1 MKLTRL
7 LMILLIC
14 LFALTN
20 YAYAERPQIYAL
32 TNAKIVVAPGKVIE
46 KGTIVLRDGLIED
59 VGANISVPADAV
71 EIDLAGKTIYPGL
84 IDINV
89 GLRNLRRIAVSPT
102 TRGSAA
108 AQAAQAQRNEPTA
121 GAVHPLTRVRPEN
134 RVSEQLVPFEAENKD
149 LESYRNLGITTVLV
163 TPETGIFRGE
173 SVLINLK
180 ETTSVSNLI
189 LRDAVAQHI
198 AFEFGFFGG
207 NYPSSLFGAVAA
219 FRQAL
224 LDANR
229 YKTWQERYRAN
240 PTGMKR
246 PEQSAA
252 FDALIP
258 VLNRS
263 KLVVF
268 ELSDNRDILLADRL
282 AKEFNLNSLIS
293 NSGNEWE
300 LLEDIKDLKQTFVL
314 SVALPDKPK
323 IDEADEATNVSL
335 KELRRYVNA
344 PENPKRLFDAGI
356 RFAFTTDN
364 LRNKSDFS
372 KNIRKIISAGL
383 SLDNVLAAFT
393 TIPAEILGVS
403 NSLGTLEK
411 GKIANLI
418 VTNGELF
425 GEKTKIENIFVDGIK
440 YEQDSKKPMLP
451 DAAEP
456 KEGK

>member
-7 LMILLIC
+7 LILLIC
-14 LFALTN
+14 LFITTS
-20 YAYAERPQIYAL
+20 YVYAERPQIYAL

-59 VGANISVPADAV
+59 VGANITVPADAV

-89 GLRNLRRIAVSPT
+89 GLKNLRRIAASPT
-102 TRGSAA
+102 TRGAA
-108 AQAAQAQRNEPTA
+108 AQATQAQRNEPAA

-134 RVSEQLVPFEAENKD
+134 RVSEQLIPFEAENKD
-149 LESYRNLGITTVLV
+149 LESYRSLGITTVLL

-173 SVLINLK
+173 SALINLK

-189 LRDAVAQHI
+189 LRDAVAQHV
-198 AFEFGFFGG
+198 AFEFGFFGAS
-207 NYPSSLFGAVAA
+207 YPSSLFGAVAA
-219 FRQAL
+219 FRQAM

-229 YKTWQERYRAN
+229 YKTWQERYKAN
-240 PTGMKR
+240 PIGMKR
-246 PEQSAA
+246 PEQSTA
-252 FDALIP
+252 FDALVP

-263 KLVVF
+263 RLVVF
-268 ELSDNRDILLADRL
+268 ELSDNKDILLADRL
-282 AKEFNLNSLIS
+282 AKEFNLNTIIS
-293 NSGNEWE
+293 SSGNEWE
-300 LLEDIKDLKQTFVL
+300 LLEDIKGLKQTFVL
-314 SVALPDKPK
+314 SVAFPDKPK

-356 RFAFTTDN
+356 RFAFTTNN
-364 LRNKSDFS
+364 LRNKADFS
-372 KNIRKIISAGL
+372 KNIRKIIAAGL

-393 TIPAEILGVS
+393 TTPAEILGVS

-418 VTNGELF
+418 VANGELF
-425 GEKTKIENIFVDGIK
+425 GEKTKIENIFVDGVK

-451 DAAEP
+451 EAAEP
-456 KEGK
+456 KEGE

>member
-7 LMILLIC
+7 LILLIC
-14 LFALTN
+14 LFITAS
-20 YAYAERPQIYAL
+20 YVYAERPQIYAL

-59 VGANISVPADAV
+59 VGANITVPADAV

-89 GLRNLRRIAVSPT
+89 GLKNLRRIAASPT
-102 TRGSAA
+102 TRGAA
-108 AQAAQAQRNEPTA
+108 AQATQAQRNEPAA

-134 RVSEQLVPFEAENKD
+134 RVSEQLIPFEAENKD
-149 LESYRNLGITTVLV
+149 LESYRSLGITTVLL

-173 SVLINLK
+173 SALINLK

-189 LRDAVAQHI
+189 LRDAVAQHV
-198 AFEFGFFGG
+198 AFEFGFFGAS
-207 NYPSSLFGAVAA
+207 YPSSLFGAVAA
-219 FRQAL
+219 FRQAM

-229 YKTWQERYRAN
+229 YKTWQERYKAN
-240 PTGMKR
+240 PIGMKR
-246 PEQSAA
+246 PEQSTA
-252 FDALIP
+252 FDALVP

-263 KLVVF
+263 RLVVF
-268 ELSDNRDILLADRL
+268 ELSDNKDILLADRL
-282 AKEFNLNSLIS
+282 AKEFNLNTIIS
-293 NSGNEWE
+293 SSGNEWE
-300 LLEDIKDLKQTFVL
+300 LLEDIKGLKQTFVL
-314 SVALPDKPK
+314 SVAFPDKPK

-356 RFAFTTDN
+356 RFAFTTNN
-364 LRNKSDFS
+364 LRNKADFS
-372 KNIRKIISAGL
+372 KNIRKIIAAGL

-393 TIPAEILGVS
+393 TTPAEILGVS

-418 VTNGELF
+418 VANGELF
-425 GEKTKIENIFVDGIK
+425 GEKTKIENIFVDGVK

-451 DAAEP
+451 EAAEP
-456 KEGK
+456 KEGE